1 MYNNGD
7 NYQIGLQETMSSVGS
22 KRKID
27 GGDTPAVLKPATA
40 SSVTD
45 ALPKRRF
52 QRRNSKVGKMFF
64 DDSNSFRPEIL
75 HSDEFQ
81 KSQRRYSPSGVTI
94 STSLDKYGILSIP
107 EEQVMKDATVVIIV
121 QSAVHSK
128 AETSL
133 NDFP

>member
-1 MYNNGD
+1 
-7 NYQIGLQETMSSVGS
+7 MSSVGT
-22 KRKID
+22 KRKIR
-27 GGDTPAVLKPATA
+27 GGGTPVVLTPATA

-107 EEQVMKDATVVIIV
+107 EEKVMQDATAVIMV
-121 QSAVHSK
+121 QDTIHSK
-128 AETSL
+128 VETSL
-133 NDFP
+133 NGPSMI